1 MPNKKSAKKELRK
14 NVKRHAANLKV
25 AGKAKRLLKANL
37 KKVSAKDKGVAAELP
52 QTMKALD
59 KAAKKGVISRN
70 KASRQKSRLM
80 KKINLIK

>member
-52 QTMKALD
+52 QTMKAWIKRPR
-59 KAAKKGVISRN
+59 KALSAGT
-70 KASRQKSRLM
+70 RLPG
-80 KKINLIK
+80 KNPA